1 MPTVAHV
8 GLLLLTLDLPACN
21 SLKDKRR
28 VLSSLLSRIRREM
41 HISAAEVGLH
51 DRHRSSVVAFALL
64 SGARAQ
70 VERLRDR
77 IERFVEGEPRLVVV
91 EREWT
96 WL

>member
-8 GLLLLTLDLPACN
+8 GLLLLTLDLPECN
-21 SLKDKRR
+21 TLKDKRR
-28 VLSSLLSRIRREM
+28 VLSSLLTRVRRE
-41 HISAAEVGLH
+41 IQVSAAEVGLQN
-51 DRHRSSVVAFALL
+51 RIRSGVIAFAFL
-64 SGARAQ
+64 SGARSQ

-77 IERFVEGEPRLVVV
+77 VERFVECEPRLVVV